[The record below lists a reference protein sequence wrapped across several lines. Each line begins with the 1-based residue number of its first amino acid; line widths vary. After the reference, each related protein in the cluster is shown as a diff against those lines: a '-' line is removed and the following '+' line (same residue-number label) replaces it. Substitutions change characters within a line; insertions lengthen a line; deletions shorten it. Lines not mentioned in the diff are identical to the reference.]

1 MKNDKFD
8 RYKEDLWELEARLS
22 SRRRFETVLK
32 LYTVMGALISIF
44 ALAYFLLSMLDI
56 ELTKTQQ
63 LTLMVAG
70 TGLALSLTS
79 WAMLLF
85 RKQREFEE
93 SKKIKAFQSASE
105 IIYLWAEFEDVGK
118 NILNSNDIEYNR
130 HSIRQVINLLYERD
144 IISQRESIE
153 LEEIMQMRNAAA
165 HGRAE
170 LAPESVLRAKDT
182 IREIISKVSSANKKL
197 NPIV

>member
-1 MKNDKFD
+1 MIMKNDEFD

-22 SRRRFETVLK
+22 SRRRFETILK
-32 LYTVMGALISIF
+32 LYTVMGVLISIF

-56 ELTKTQQ
+56 ELTQTQQ
-63 LTLMVAG
+63 LTLLIAG

-85 RKQREFEE
+85 RK
-93 SKKIKAFQSASE
+93 KIKALQSASE

-118 NILNSNDIEYNR
+118 NILNSNDVEYNR
-130 HSIRQVINLLYERD
+130 HSIRQVISLLTERD
-144 IISQRESIE
+144 IISQKESVE

-170 LAPESVLRAKDT
+170 LAPETVLRAKDT
-182 IREIISKVSSANKKL
+182 IREIISKVNSANT
-197 NPIV
+197 